1 MMAREDWKVGDVL
14 VKKWGE
20 NAGEKRTIRAL
31 GVVASFDD
39 ANALDVWFMGSR
51 ERYRQLDLIKES
63 WALLKDPSN
72 AHDPR

>member
-14 VKKWGE
+14 VKRWGE

-31 GVVASFDD
+31 GVVASFDEP
-39 ANALDVWFMGSR
+39 NVLDVWFMGSR
-51 ERYRQLDLIKES
+51 ARYRQLDPIKES

-72 AHDPR
+72 AND